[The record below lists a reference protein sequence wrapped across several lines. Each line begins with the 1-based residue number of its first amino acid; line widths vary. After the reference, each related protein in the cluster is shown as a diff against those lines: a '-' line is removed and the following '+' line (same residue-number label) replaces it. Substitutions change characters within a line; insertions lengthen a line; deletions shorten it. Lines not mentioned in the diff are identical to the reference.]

1 MSALVTM
8 KDLLEAGVHFGHQ
21 TSRWNPKMKPYIF
34 GARNGIY
41 IIDLQK
47 TVGLVRDALKK
58 VTELGAQGKKVLFVG
73 TKAQARDV
81 MREQAE
87 RCGCPYVSE
96 RWLGGTLTNFVTIQG
111 CVNTLEKIQ
120 SKKDSGAFD
129 QLPNKEK
136 AATDKEYDRL
146 MKNLGGIRKMSDLPG
161 ALFVVDPSKEHNA
174 VAEARVLGI
183 PVISIT
189 DTNCDPD
196 LIDFVIPGNDDALKS
211 IRLFATAVADAVLDG
226 AKLFEDRVRAIQDKR
241 EIEAKIAITQPQKV
255 EDSKPKAA
263 AVQGSG
269 TALSATDREGRTVNV
284 SRKVTSRPTDKGDAP
299 GEKN

>member
-1 MSALVTM
+1 MPATVTM

-47 TVGLVRDALKK
+47 TVGLAKDALKI

-73 TKAQARDV
+73 TKAQARDTIK
-81 MREQAE
+81 EQAE
-87 RCGCPYVSE
+87 RCGCPYVIE
-96 RWLGGTLTNFVTIQG
+96 RWLGGSLTNFKTIQG
-111 CVNTLEKIQ
+111 CLGTLEKIQ
-120 SKKDSGAFD
+120 GKKDSGAFD

-146 MKNLGGIRKMSDLPG
+146 LRNLGGIRQMSDLPG
-161 ALFVVDPSKEHNA
+161 AMFVVDPHKEHNA
-174 VAEARVLGI
+174 VAEARTLGI
-183 PVISIT
+183 PVIAIT

-211 IRLFATAVADAVLDG
+211 IRLFASAIADAVLDG
-226 AKLFEDRVRAIQDKR
+226 AKAFEERVRAIHDKR
-241 EIEAKIAITQPQKV
+241 EIEAKIAASNEAENPTPRPARPAPRDNK
-255 EDSKPKAA
+255 
-263 AVQGSG
+263 
-269 TALSATDREGRTVNV
+269 TTTDREGRTVDV
-284 SRKVTSRPTDKGDAP
+284 GRKLVKSNKGDAP
-299 GEKN
+299 AGESN